1 MQSRAIDLDN
11 FLALHPLNF
20 LLFYGNYELIN
31 TIYLD
36 DGSPL
41 VDLSMELFNQSTN
54 QTVKFDKPPNDLPAS
69 RNNCHFYLSVEGNF
83 TLEQAP
89 EGWDFAVER
98 SKSNTGD
105 NFYFRKKE
113 GHVLTEK
120 PLNGS
125 PDKIVLVLKNFRADP
140 EGGTRTIR
148 AEMFYGPL
156 LKNKNGDPF
165 KVDGY
170 PSSYANTIFITNN
183 RGGKKTLPL
192 QVGFATGNAVL
203 NDGTST
209 NTLELVIAN
218 KNWPKSNLPLSTDSQ
233 FVISFEMGDTAKEGA
248 VATEAQVKG
257 ISITTSQSEWNVP
270 SLTGRTEWPVT
281 PKSGTTQLAYD
292 DRIKLEITN
301 LVTSHSSGSG
311 YLYVRYSNIPNYP
324 DGQFVVAIEKTPLLY
339 RGAQVGIGTISPS
352 EKLEVAGNIKAT
364 GAIKPSAGNAENY
377 GIMFPKDPGGGQA
390 DAAWI
395 RYYARTGEACTLEIG
410 INNDATDHIALMP
423 GGNVGIGTTEPSAKL
438 HVNGNLLLSGYM
450 QCTSG
455 TFVMG
460 SGTTSNN
467 SIAWVEF
474 YSGILTMAGKSLT
487 FRSNSTE
494 SSLGEVGMTLTA
506 DGKIGIGTTSPSEKL
521 HVGGNAIVSG
531 KLAIGTTFPTTS
543 TTNIDLVIGD
553 NDTGLKQEEDGKLAI
568 YTDNVERVRIDN
580 KGNVGIGTTNPSAKL
595 DVHGDF
601 YIKGAKPM
609 EYKFYT
615 QYGDNLS
622 IKTDYEVST
631 WVAIV
636 AGFHGAGK
644 DWSDTA
650 NGMKVQPW
658 HGSDGKWEINCDV
671 FGGVIETYWSV
682 RVLFI
687 KKELCI
693 ER

>member
-1 MQSRAIDLDN
+1 
-11 FLALHPLNF
+11 
-20 LLFYGNYELIN
+20 
-31 TIYLD
+31 
-36 DGSPL
+36 
-41 VDLSMELFNQSTN
+41 
-54 QTVKFDKPPNDLPAS
+54 
-69 RNNCHFYLSVEGNF
+69 
-83 TLEQAP
+83 
-89 EGWDFAVER
+89 
-98 SKSNTGD
+98 
-105 NFYFRKKE
+105 
-113 GHVLTEK
+113 
-120 PLNGS
+120 
-125 PDKIVLVLKNFRADP
+125 
-140 EGGTRTIR
+140 
-148 AEMFYGPL
+148 
-156 LKNKNGDPF
+156 
-165 KVDGY
+165 
-170 PSSYANTIFITNN
+170 
-183 RGGKKTLPL
+183 
-192 QVGFATGNAVL
+192 
-203 NDGTST
+203 
-209 NTLELVIAN
+209 
-218 KNWPKSNLPLSTDSQ
+218 
-233 FVISFEMGDTAKEGA
+233 
-248 VATEAQVKG
+248 
-257 ISITTSQSEWNVP
+257 
-270 SLTGRTEWPVT
+270 
-281 PKSGTTQLAYD
+281 
-292 DRIKLEITN
+292 
-301 LVTSHSSGSG
+301 
-311 YLYVRYSNIPNYP
+311 
-324 DGQFVVAIEKTPLLY
+324 
-339 RGAQVGIGTISPS
+339 
-352 EKLEVAGNIKAT
+352 
-364 GAIKPSAGNAENY
+364 
-377 GIMFPKDPGGGQA
+377 
-390 DAAWI
+390 
-395 RYYARTGEACTLEIG
+395 
-410 INNDATDHIALMP
+410 MP